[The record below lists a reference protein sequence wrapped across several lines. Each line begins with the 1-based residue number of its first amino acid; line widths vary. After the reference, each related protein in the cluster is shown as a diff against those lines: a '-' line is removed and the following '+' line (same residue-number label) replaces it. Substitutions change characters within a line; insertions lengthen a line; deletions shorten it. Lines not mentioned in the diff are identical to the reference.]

1 VSTRTISEPKN
12 LQGTEA
18 RYPIGRKSVK
28 LSEETS
34 FEVNSML
41 ATKPKTKIL
50 VDGGDPNETLRIK
63 SLIGFVDGQ
72 TTNPSLIAK
81 NPEIQRL
88 IAAGHRLSSQQERDE
103 YKKIVQSISPLVGD
117 AGVSIEVFAD
127 LGTRAEE
134 MLAQG
139 QEMFS
144 WIPNAYVKYPC
155 THEGLRAAQ
164 MSVQKSIRVNITLCF
179 SQEQAA
185 AVYAA
190 TKGSKEPAYVSPFI
204 GRLDDQGADGI
215 DLVRN
220 IKKMYERGDGHVH
233 VLAAS
238 IRSVDHLLCSFA
250 LHAELATVPTEIL
263 EAWAAKDFPM
273 PDREYSYKAVDA
285 GGKPLKAIPYQ
296 ELDLGQPWESFD
308 LAHELT
314 TKGIQKFVADY
325 QSTLRRSA

>member
-1 VSTRTISEPKN
+1 M
-12 LQGTEA
+12 
-18 RYPIGRKSVK
+18 
-28 LSEETS
+28 
-34 FEVNSML
+34 NSML
-41 ATKPKTKIL
+41 TDRPKTKIL

-88 IAAGHRLSSQQERDE
+88 IASGHKLSSREEKEE

-127 LGTRAEE
+127 LDTRAEE

-139 QEMFS
+139 EEMFS

-164 MSVQKSIRVNITLCF
+164 LSVQKSIRVNITLCF

-190 TKGSKEPAYVSPFI
+190 TKGSKEPAYVSPFV
-204 GRLDDQGADGI
+204 GRLDDRGEDGM

-220 IKKMYERGDGHVH
+220 IKRMYERGDGHVH

-238 IRSVDHLLCSFA
+238 IRNLNHLLCSFA
-250 LHAELATVPTEIL
+250 LGAELATVPSKVL
-263 EAWAAKDFPM
+263 EEWAVAGFPM
-273 PDREYSYKAVDA
+273 PDRDFRYKGVDA
-285 GGKPLKAIPYQ
+285 KGNSLNAIPYK
-296 ELDLGQPWESFD
+296 ELDLNLPWESFD
-308 LAHELT
+308 IAHALT
-314 TKGIQKFVADY
+314 TKGIQKFVDDY
-325 QSTLRRSA
+325 QGTLRRSA